1 MQTIR
6 CFSLVSTSAKNK
18 NVAEAAPVPS
28 AVFFPHHLI
37 WCGIEMLREIQ
48 GEDIAVCSILSTFN
62 ILENLNMSLMQ
73 SPNANGVPGCLKE

>member
-1 MQTIR
+1 
-6 CFSLVSTSAKNK
+6 
-18 NVAEAAPVPS
+18 
-28 AVFFPHHLI
+28 
-37 WCGIEMLREIQ
+37 MLREIQ